1 MHHQLYLILYFW
13 MDTCLYIIRRKDNVW
28 TLRFR
33 GDWKYIST
41 KDIMRV
47 FNSTPGAIYYSIGLK
62 CKIGKEESMWG
73 ISSSLRNSCT
83 FEWVLHMSRWNI
95 ARREERTENVDIFLI
110 IPFNHLDIFTKF
122 KSDNNLLKY
131 LSLCYFRMN
140 AYIFIPRIYIVEKPH
155 YLQYAKCYYIVIVAK
170 KQQQSSGHKYRI
182 RLLRPCL
189 FSTKCHEPIIIEWN

>member
-73 ISSSLRNSCT
+73 ISSSLRSSCM

-95 ARREERTENVDIFLI
+95 AWRGKERSVCIFFL
-110 IPFNHLDIFTKF
+110 IPFNHLYIFCEF
-122 KSDNNLLKY
+122 KSDNNLPKY
-131 LSLCYFRMN
+131 LLCVIFRMN
-140 AYIFIPRIYIVEKPH
+140 V
-155 YLQYAKCYYIVIVAK
+155 CT
-170 KQQQSSGHKYRI
+170 
-182 RLLRPCL
+182 
-189 FSTKCHEPIIIEWN
+189 FSY